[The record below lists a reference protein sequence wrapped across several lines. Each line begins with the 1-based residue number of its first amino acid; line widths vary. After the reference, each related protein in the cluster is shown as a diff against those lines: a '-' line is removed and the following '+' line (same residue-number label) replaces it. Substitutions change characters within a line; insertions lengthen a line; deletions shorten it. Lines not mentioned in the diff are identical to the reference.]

1 MKTFKKIIKPTFI
14 IFMLC
19 LILTLQAFAPAFLCE
34 QMVFANPENEEIPS
48 RIIVSLGDSY
58 SAGEGIPPFYGQT
71 GTIDEKIANP
81 DWLSHRSEKCW
92 PGKLTLPD
100 VSGEMADHRNENWYF
115 VATSGALTNH
125 LNNPFTK
132 NYNHSKKSGSLD
144 IHPQIEVFNMLGD
157 KKAEYVTLT
166 LGGNDARFSEVVTQA
181 ISSTFSSDTS
191 SLTSELDKIWTDF
204 YKEGGIRDKLRQ
216 SYTDISNAAGP
227 QAKIIV
233 AGYPKLLSAQ
243 GNFIFSKDV
252 AALVNNAVSRFN
264 KEINALVN
272 DCKASGMKI
281 TFVSVEEEFDGHEAY
296 TSDPYINGIVF
307 SQDEDINQGLSG
319 IVSAYSIHPN
329 EKGADAYARCVQ
341 RKIDSIE
348 ADNGASE
355 WPGRE
360 NSSENEVVLLLNSS
374 DSTKNNIDKIKNA
387 SKNFVSTITKKDAS
401 TAIVA
406 YDNEPLV
413 TSDFSKN
420 EANLISAIDCI
431 SAGGDADVIKGIEK
445 ANELLSE
452 STSRKKS
459 IVIVCNDEYSEETK
473 TKVKEISDNLK
484 SQGIYIYTIGLLS
497 HLSEKSDMQ
506 SFIESVASEAC
517 HYEIDNDT
525 VMNDIFSDIAS
536 QIRGEKYMYIRI
548 DGPAD
553 VKAVLNG
560 EVLSSK
566 DNAACNKA
574 SYGTISFEEKK
585 EKISSS
591 TDDRIKILRLKQSE
605 KYEIYIDATAGESL
619 NYTIGF
625 MDDNGIYSDVR
636 RFENIRINSGSKI
649 YTVAEL
655 TKTTIIQVDE
665 NGDGTY
671 DSVYSSTGTLSEEA
685 PTGSEISPSI
695 LGMVVPV
702 VTIIPMVAYMI
713 IKLKSYKSSDTFI
726 ADEEIQINK
735 KDKVIK

>member
-1 MKTFKKIIKPTFI
+1 MKTFKKISKPTYI
-14 IFMLC
+14 IFILC
-19 LILTLQAFAPAFLCE
+19 LIITLQTFVPAFLYE
-34 QMVFANPENEEIPS
+34 QVAFANPQNQNTSS

-71 GTIDEKIANP
+71 GTIDEKISNP

-92 PGKLTLPD
+92 PGKLTLPG
-100 VSGEMADHRNENWYF
+100 VSGKMAEHRDENWYF
-115 VATSGALTNH
+115 VATSGALTTH
-125 LNNPFTK
+125 INNPFTK

-144 IHPQIEVFNMLGD
+144 IQPQIEVFDMLGD

-191 SLTSELDKIWTDF
+191 SLTNELDKIWTDF

-252 AALVNNAVSRFN
+252 AALVNSAVSRFN

-348 ADNGASE
+348 SDNGASE
-355 WPGRE
+355 WPARE

-374 DSTKNNIDKIKNA
+374 DNTKNSIDKIKNA
-387 SKNFVSTITKKDAS
+387 SKVFLSTITKKDAS

-406 YDNEPLV
+406 YDSEALV

-420 EANLISAIDCI
+420 EAKLISAIDCI

-445 ANELLSE
+445 ANELLSG
-452 STSRKKS
+452 SSSRKKS
-459 IVIVCNDEYSEETK
+459 IVMVCNDEYSEETK
-473 TKVKEISDNLK
+473 TKIKEISDNLK
-484 SQGIYIYTIGLLS
+484 SQGVYLYTIGLFS
-497 HLSEKSDMQ
+497 NLSEKSGIQ

-525 VMNDIFSDIAS
+525 VMDDIFSDIAS
-536 QIRGEKYMYIRI
+536 QITGEKYMYIRI

-566 DNAACNKA
+566 DNTVCNKA
-574 SYGTISFEEKK
+574 SYGTISFEERK
-585 EKISSS
+585 EKIASS
-591 TDDRIKILRLKQSE
+591 TDDRIKVLRLKQSE
-605 KYEIYIDATAGESL
+605 KYEIYIDANAGGVL

-625 MDDNGIYSDVR
+625 MDDSGIYSDIR
-636 RFENIRINSGSKI
+636 RFENIKINAGSKL

-655 TKTTIIQVDE
+655 TKTTVIQVDE

-671 DSVYSSTGTLSEEA
+671 DSVYSSTGTLSEDA
-685 PTGSEISPSI
+685 PTDNEIIPSI
-695 LGMVVPV
+695 VGMAIPV

-713 IKLKSYKSSDTFI
+713 VKLKSLKSTDTVI
-726 ADEEIQINK
+726 PAEENKTNK